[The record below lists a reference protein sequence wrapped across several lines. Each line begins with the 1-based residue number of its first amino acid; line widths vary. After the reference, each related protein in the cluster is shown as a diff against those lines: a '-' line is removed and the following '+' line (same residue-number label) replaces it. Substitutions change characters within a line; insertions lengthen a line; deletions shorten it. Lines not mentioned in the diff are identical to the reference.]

1 MRLTNIEIKDIYRGL
16 YRDDIDTNSKLLVLN
31 IEGGEQI
38 NILLGVV
45 RMVTPQSQE
54 NNNYY
59 ETVVL
64 RTPHRYLHQAH
75 IAICYDFL
83 LRGFNIV
90 KHRFGA
96 DGRRY
101 NSINQIN
108 EVLLE
113 QFIDMGF
120 GRYDTHHIISKICRC
135 FGLTTGETIFFSTQ
149 LPYGGTMYDLH
160 IIGENITDAS
170 WYIGKGIDTITPFFR
185 IKPHNFLN

>member
-16 YRDDIDTNSKLLVLN
+16 YRDDIDTNSRLLVLN
-31 IEGGEQI
+31 TEGGPQI
-38 NILLGVV
+38 NILLGVG

-64 RTPHRYLHQAH
+64 RTPHRYLYQAH

-120 GRYDTHHIISKICRC
+120 GRYDTHYIISKICRC
-135 FGLTTGETIFFSTQ
+135 FSLTTDETIFFSRQ

-160 IIGENITDAS
+160 MNGENVSDSTI
-170 WYIGKGIDTITPFFR
+170 YIGKGIDTITP
-185 IKPHNFLN
+185 IKKFIKHNFLN